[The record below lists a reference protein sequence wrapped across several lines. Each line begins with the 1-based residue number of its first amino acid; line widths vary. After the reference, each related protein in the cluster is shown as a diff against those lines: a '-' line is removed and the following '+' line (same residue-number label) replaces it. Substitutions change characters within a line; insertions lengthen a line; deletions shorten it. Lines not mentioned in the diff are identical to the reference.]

1 MQNWIDE
8 NKWIDD
14 TKEGNQT
21 DVQPAVTKKQGFYL
35 SEEGVANHFWAAGMQ
50 KKNSS
55 ILSSD
60 SEKAAL
66 YAKDIKFSLNF
77 HIIAAYKTS
86 PQIHPPALW
95 NYKPLLMNW

>member
-1 MQNWIDE
+1 
-8 NKWIDD
+8 
-14 TKEGNQT
+14 
-21 DVQPAVTKKQGFYL
+21 
-35 SEEGVANHFWAAGMQ
+35 MQ

-86 PQIHPPALW
+86 PQIHPPAL
-95 NYKPLLMNW
+95 